1 MMALKQIKI
10 REAVYKQLDSFKRD
24 DESYSIAIQNLIDE
38 NKRLKAKNDE
48 LREDNDKLMVI
59 GINNMNEIYF
69 EKVNETN
76 DELRKLKG
84 KWEIENKTSGRFEI
98 PENILSLE
106 GVEYLLKL
114 NIFNEVPT
122 VLSFVAPSIVEY
134 SFLFDPSDYSED
146 KYDEYVEKGTEI
158 IERLLGLYKELGI
171 NLEEDNSN
179 LILASKFYISYL
191 SNKIGKSDEYYC
203 L

>member
-1 MMALKQIKI
+1 MEIKK
-10 REAVYKQLDSFKRD
+10 EYL
-24 DESYSIAIQNLIDE
+24 
-38 NKRLKAKNDE
+38 
-48 LREDNDKLMVI
+48 
-59 GINNMNEIYF
+59 

-84 KWEIENKTSGRFEI
+84 KWEIEKRYSGSLEI

-106 GVEYLLKL
+106 GVEYLLQL
-114 NIFNEVPT
+114 NTFNEVPT

-134 SFLFDPSDYSED
+134 SFLCDPSKYSKDE
-146 KYDEYVEKGTEI
+146 YDEYVEKGTEI

-171 NLEEDNSN
+171 NLEEDNSD
-179 LILASKFYISYL
+179 LILASKLYISYL